1 VLGKE
6 PNLPWPADVYLEGGD
21 QYRGWFHSSLLCSVG
36 LRGQAP
42 YKRVV
47 THGWTLDDQ
56 GRAQSKSIGN
66 TVDPVEVA
74 KKLGGEIVRLWAS
87 SVDFRED
94 VVGTQAMMEQDIS
107 GNYRKIR
114 NTFRYIL
121 GNLNGFD
128 PARDAVS
135 FDQMEALDQYMLLQ
149 TVEFSREVRAW
160 YDQMLFHRVY
170 QRVNEFCAVD
180 LSAVYFDILKD
191 RLYTFAPNSR
201 ARRSGQTAL
210 WKIGETLV
218 RLIAPILTFLSDEV
232 WRSMPGARSESVHLE
247 LFFRDD
253 QITGPTSMATDQLS
267 SDWRALFA
275 VREEIL
281 RALELARRDKLIG
294 TSLEAEVQVLAPR
307 STFELLS
314 RYESQLRG
322 LFIVSSV
329 VLASDDSGNGTAPV
343 RVEVG
348 KAPGEK
354 CERCWNYSMHVGED
368 KNYPTVC
375 ERCSAALAEIES
387 LTEAR

>member
-1 VLGKE
+1 
-6 PNLPWPADVYLEGGD
+6 
-21 QYRGWFHSSLLCSVG
+21 
-36 LRGQAP
+36 
-42 YKRVV
+42 
-47 THGWTLDDQ
+47 
-56 GRAQSKSIGN
+56 
-66 TVDPVEVA
+66 
-74 KKLGGEIVRLWAS
+74 
-87 SVDFRED
+87 
-94 VVGTQAMMEQDIS
+94 MEQDIS

-128 PARDAVS
+128 PARDVVP
-135 FDQMEALDQYMLLQ
+135 FDEMEALDQYMLLQ

-160 YDQMLFHRVY
+160 YEQMLFHRIY

-218 RLIAPILTFLSDEV
+218 RLIAPVLTFLSDEV
-232 WRSMPGARSESVHLE
+232 WRSLPGSRSESVHLE
-247 LFFRDD
+247 LFFRDEE
-253 QITGPTSMATDQLS
+253 ITGPKTKASDQLS

-275 VREEIL
+275 VREEVL
-281 RALELARRDKLIG
+281 KSLELARQDKLIG
-294 TSLEAEVQVLAPR
+294 TSLEAEVRIRAPR
-307 STFELLS
+307 STLELLS

-343 RVEVG
+343 RVEVS

-354 CERCWNYSMHVGED
+354 CERCWNYSTHVGED

-387 LTEAR
+387 LTGAR